1 VELLGTRVW
10 GIHAKDGLPPNRDE
24 ALGRETALGEG
35 KVPFSILI
43 TRLRELG
50 FAGPVTIEREISGP
64 KQREDIVR
72 AMKLL
77 GPLVA

>member
-1 VELLGTRVW
+1 M
-10 GIHAKDGLPPNRDE
+10 HAKDGLPPNRGE
-24 ALGRETALGEG
+24 ALGQETPLGEG

-43 TRLRELG
+43 PRLCELG
-50 FAGPVTIEREISGP
+50 FGGPVTIEREISGP

-77 GPLVA
+77 APLAA